1 MDTGTKI
8 SGLAHVGLITWV
20 MVGGLFSGSE
30 EPTQV
35 QVSEVSIITS
45 EEFAALSRPPEATAI
60 DPPEP
65 AEPEPEPQPE
75 PEPTEPE
82 PEPEPEPAPAE
93 PEVIDAPAEPEPEAP
108 SEPVIPEPA
117 PAPRPADRVAP
128 EPAPAPPE
136 DAAPAETEQEAVTP
150 EPAESPD
157 DVVEEPQ
164 EAEAPEAATTEII
177 TEATETD
184 EDGAT
189 TAPMSSPRPQSR
201 PERPAPV
208 ETAEAAPEP
217 APEPEP
223 EPEPQPTPEP
233 DREAVDRAL
242 AAALGEQDT
251 PGVTSPQPDAPAGP
265 PLTDGERDA
274 LRLSVQRCWNVGA
287 LSTEA
292 MGVTVTVAFS
302 MNPDATP
309 EAGSLRMAGATGG
322 SDAAAQQAYDAARRA
337 ILRCGADGFDLPREK
352 YEQWRDIEMVFNPE
366 SMRIR

>member
-20 MVGGLFSGSE
+20 MVGGLFSGAE
-30 EPTQV
+30 QPTQV
-35 QVSEVSIITS
+35 QVSEVSLITS

-60 DPPEP
+60 EP
-65 AEPEPEPQPE
+65 AEPAPEPEPQ
-75 PEPTEPE
+75 

-93 PEVIDAPAEPEPEAP
+93 PEVIDAPADPEPEVP

-136 DAAPAETEQEAVTP
+136 DAAPSDSVQEAVVP

-164 EAEAPEAATTEII
+164 EAEAPEAATTQII

-184 EDGAT
+184 EDGAS
-189 TAPMSSPRPQSR
+189 TAPVSSPRPQVR
-201 PERPAPV
+201 PERPEPAQ
-208 ETAEAAPEP
+208 TAEP
-217 APEPEP
+217 APEPQPET

-233 DREAVDRAL
+233 DREAVEEAL
-242 AAALGEQDT
+242 AAALGETDAQGT
-251 PGVTSPQPDAPAGP
+251 SSPQPEAPAGP
-265 PLTDGERDA
+265 PMTDGERDA

-287 LSTEA
+287 LSSEA
-292 MGVTVTVAFS
+292 LGVTVTVAFS

-309 EAGSLRMAGATGG
+309 EAGSLRMAGASGG
-322 SDAAAQQAYDAARRA
+322 SDAAARQAYETARRA
-337 ILRCGADGFDLPREK
+337 ILRCGADGFDLPSEK